1 MPSGS
6 AVVSGSAVDSGS
18 GFVSGSADPSGS
30 AVPSGSGSAVA
41 IYIKKHICTGRNFFF
56 DFYLCNFMQCS
67 Y

>member
-41 IYIKKHICTGRNFFF
+41 IYIKNIYVLAGIIFF